1 MKIEKEETAD
11 FLKRV
16 FRVLHDNIF
25 QNMIDALLELNMQS
39 IKEAKA
45 KQNFWGFMKQKN
57 VKESDVELIIWC
69 LEKLIIYESKIIK

>member
-1 MKIEKEETAD
+1 MKIID
-11 FLKRV
+11 NKR
-16 FRVLHDNIF
+16 
-25 QNMIDALLELNMQS
+25 DALLELNMQS

-69 LEKLIIYESKIIK
+69 LEKLIIYESKIICHYESKTK